1 MACKN
6 ENIKIYKRDRAEKDS
21 EEYILECEA
30 EFEGQLDSAVNDI
43 AKRLSDVPDT
53 RIITLS
59 GPTCS
64 GKTTTAGKIISE
76 LRGMGIRIFVISLDD
91 FFKTVECDVNTY
103 SELNSKLDL
112 DSVEAIDILYL
123 RRFISGIF
131 KRENVYL
138 PHFDFKK
145 QRCISYRLLESS
157 RYDVFLLEGIQAMYP
172 DVRALLD
179 GQPYISVFTNAAS
192 GIRIGNVF
200 FNCREVRLMRRIL
213 RDNLFRSASVEFT
226 MQIWKNVIVN
236 EEESIFPNEKY
247 ADIILDS
254 TLAYEPS
261 VIKAPLLELLKKVS
275 QDFPLYS
282 EIENLIIKLEEIP
295 DLSESF
301 VPEKSVFRE
310 FFGKRKDG

>member
-21 EEYILECEA
+21 EEYILECEE

-43 AKRLSDVPDT
+43 AKRLIDVPDT

-76 LRGMGIRIFVISLDD
+76 LRRMGIRIFVISLDD
-91 FFKTVECDVNTY
+91 FFKTVECDINTY

-310 FFGKRKDG
+310 FIGKRKDG

>member
-1 MACKN
+1 MSCKN
-6 ENIKIYKRDRAEKDS
+6 ENIKIYNESCAES
-21 EEYILECEA
+21 GGREYVLECEA
-30 EFEGQLDSAVNDI
+30 EFEEQLDSAVKDI
-43 AKRLSDVPDT
+43 ANRLNAVPDT

-91 FFKTVECDVNTY
+91 FFKTVECDINSY
-103 SELNSKLDL
+103 SESNSKLDL
-112 DSVEAIDILYL
+112 DSVEAIDIVYL

-131 KRENVYL
+131 KCENVYL

-145 QRCISYRLLESS
+145 QRCISYRLLESG

-179 GQPYISVFTNAAS
+179 GRPYISVFTNAAS
-192 GIRIGNVF
+192 GIRVGDVF
-200 FNCREVRLMRRIL
+200 FDCREVRLMRRIL

-226 MQIWKNVIVN
+226 MQIWRNVIAN

-261 VIKAPLLELLKKVS
+261 VIKAPLLGLLHKVS
-275 QDFPLYS
+275 LDFPFYS
-282 EIENLIIKLEEIP
+282 EIENLIKKLERIP

-310 FFGKRKDG
+310 FIGKRKDG